1 MALSITDMSKL
12 SLISIILGVVVLGA
26 AGYMA
31 YSQQQSLSSGV
42 QIETTVES
50 KEITYSSDKGGRY
63 TPHVT
68 YSYTYNGTQ
77 YTSDNIRPGRGT
89 KTSNTR
95 TAAEERI
102 NEYNIGETTTA
113 YVVRGS
119 PSKSY
124 LKKKSNPLPIMTNP
138 LPLIIGVVGLALVGL
153 PVYKS
158 ATS

>member
-1 MALSITDMSKL
+1 MSKL
-12 SLISIILGVVVLGA
+12 SLISITLGVILLGA

-42 QIETTVES
+42 QIEATVES
-50 KEITYSSDKGGRY
+50 KDITYSSDNGGRY

-77 YTSDNIRPGRGT
+77 YTSENIRPGIGT

-95 TAAEERI
+95 TAAENRI
-102 NEYNIGETTTA
+102 DQYTVGETTAA

-124 LKKKSNPLPIMTNP
+124 LKKTSNPLPVMTNP
-138 LPLIIGVVGLALVGL
+138 LPAIIGVLGLAFVGL

-158 ATS
+158 AAS

>member
-1 MALSITDMSKL
+1 MSKL

-26 AGYMA
+26 AGYMT

>member
-1 MALSITDMSKL
+1 MSKL
-12 SLISIILGVVVLGA
+12 SLISIILGVVLLGV

-42 QIETTVES
+42 QVEATVES
-50 KEITYSSDKGGRY
+50 KEVTMASSKRGDRY

-77 YTSDNIRPGRGT
+77 YTSDNIRPGIGT
-89 KTSNTR
+89 KASDTR
-95 TAAEERI
+95 AAAEDRI
-102 NEYNIGETTTA
+102 DQYNVGETTTA
-113 YVVRGS
+113 YVVQGS

-124 LKKKSNPLPIMTNP
+124 LERESSP
-138 LPLIIGVVGLALVGL
+138 LPLIFGILGLFLVGR

-158 ATS
+158 VAS

>member
-1 MALSITDMSKL
+1 VSKL
-12 SLISIILGVVVLGA
+12 SLISIALGVVLLGA
-26 AGYMA
+26 AGYMT

-42 QIETTVES
+42 QIEATVES
-50 KEITYSSDKGGRY
+50 KDITYSSDKGGRY

-77 YTSDNIRPGRGT
+77 YTSENIRPGIGT

-95 TAAEERI
+95 TAAEDRI
-102 NEYNIGETTTA
+102 DQYTVGETTTA
-113 YVVRGS
+113 YIVRGS

-124 LKKKSNPLPIMTNP
+124 LKKEGSPLPFMTNP
-138 LPLIIGVVGLALVGL
+138 LPAIIGVLGLAFVGL

-158 ATS
+158 AAS

>member
-1 MALSITDMSKL
+1 MITDMSKL
-12 SLISIILGVVVLGA
+12 SLISITLGVMLLGA

-42 QIETTVES
+42 QIEATVES
-50 KEITYSSDKGGRY
+50 TDITYSSDNGGRY

-77 YTSDNIRPGRGT
+77 YTSENIRPGAGT

-95 TAAEERI
+95 TAAEDRI
-102 NEYNIGETTTA
+102 DQYNIGETTTA

-124 LKKKSNPLPIMTNP
+124 LKKKSNPLPVMTNP
-138 LPLIIGVVGLALVGL
+138 LPAIISVLGLAFVGL

-158 ATS
+158 AAS

>member
-113 YVVRGS
+113 YVVRVS

>member
-1 MALSITDMSKL
+1 VSKL
-12 SLISIILGVVVLGA
+12 SLISITLGVMLLGT

-42 QIETTVES
+42 QIEATVES
-50 KEITYSSDKGGRY
+50 KDITYSSDKGGRY

-77 YTSDNIRPGRGT
+77 YTSENIRPGTGT
-89 KTSNTR
+89 KMSNTR
-95 TAAEERI
+95 TAAESRI
-102 NEYNIGETTTA
+102 DQYDVGETTTA

-119 PSKSY
+119 PSRSY
-124 LKKKSNPLPIMTNP
+124 LEKKSNPLPVMTNP
-138 LPLIIGVVGLALVGL
+138 LPAIIGVLALAFVGL

-158 ATS
+158 ASS